1 MFIVIEMQTN
11 GGEVAT
17 IINKYTDLNQAY
29 QKYYTV
35 LAAAAVSNV
44 EVHTA
49 VILTETGKVVASEH
63 FAHETKAETE
73 VEEVE

>member
-17 IINKYTDLNQAY
+17 LINKYTDLNQAY

-49 VILTETGKVVASEH
+49 IILTETGDVVRVEH
-63 FAHETKAETE
+63 FAHEKA
-73 VEEVE
+73 VEEAEVTEE

>member
-49 VILTETGKVVASEH
+49 LILTETGGIVR
-63 FAHETKAETE
+63 AECFDRRE
-73 VEEVE
+73 QAAE